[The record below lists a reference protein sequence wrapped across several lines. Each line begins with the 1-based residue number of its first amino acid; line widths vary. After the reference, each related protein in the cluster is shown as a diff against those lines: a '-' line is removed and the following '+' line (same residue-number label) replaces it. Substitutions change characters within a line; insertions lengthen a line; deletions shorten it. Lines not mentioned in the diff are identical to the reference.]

1 MKKISPLLLMFLCGI
16 AQAAPF
22 VDGNPK
28 AGKKLFDQYKCNT
41 CHIARMGGDGS
52 AIFTRPD
59 RKVTSPEKMI
69 AQIKMC
75 SGNVGANLT
84 EQEEQHLAAWL
95 NQKYYKF
102 K

>member
-1 MKKISPLLLMFLCGI
+1 MKKITPLFLLLLCSMV
-16 AQAAPF
+16 QAVPF
-22 VDGNPK
+22 ADGDAK
-28 AGKKLFDQYKCNT
+28 LGKKLFDQYKCDT

-52 AIFTRPD
+52 AIFTRPNH
-59 RKVTSPEKMI
+59 KVTSPEKMI

-84 EQEEQHLAAWL
+84 AQEEQHLAAWL
-95 NQKYYKF
+95 NQQYYKF